1 MILFSL
7 LIVVLDTFVRSHQT
21 VDLKGVHF
29 TLCVK
34 TAIFRGKKWRREEKT
49 RVKDVHGYLLFAT
62 EK

>member
-7 LIVVLDTFVRSHQT
+7 LIVVLDTFVRSHPT

-34 TAIFRGKKWRREEKT
+34 IKRQHCSLKAELGGIVNTIQ
-49 RVKDVHGYLLFAT
+49 L
-62 EK
+62 

>member
-34 TAIFRGKKWRREEKT
+34 IKRQHCSLKAELGGIVNTI
-49 RVKDVHGYLLFAT
+49 
-62 EK
+62 